1 MDPSEAAE
9 AISEMNE
16 DDDDPAAK
24 GKSGDEKFRSRAA
37 LVIAIMAMLLAI
49 TGLAGGNVAEDI
61 IANNIQAS
69 NLWAFYQA
77 KNARQT
83 SNKLAADGMEVQLK
97 LQQNTLTAEARQTI
111 EKKIQQYKETADR
124 YESEPDARDPNNEL
138 KGEGKKQLAARA
150 KYFEEQREVALRQDS
165 NFDYAEALFQIAIVL
180 ASVAIISYSRM
191 ILRLSLVLG
200 VLATLLMLNGFFLFV
215 TLPF

>member
-9 AISEMNE
+9 AISELDE
-16 DDDDPAAK
+16 DEEPAAK
-24 GKSGDEKFRSRAA
+24 KKSGDEKFRSRAA

-49 TGLAGGNVAEDI
+49 TSLGGGNVAEDI

-83 SNKLAADGMEVQLK
+83 SNKLAADAMEIQLQ
-97 LQQNTLTAEARQTI
+97 LQQNTLAPEARQSI
-111 EKKIQQYKETADR
+111 EKKIQQYKETVDR
-124 YESEPDARDPNNEL
+124 YESEPDAQDPNDKL

-150 KYFEEQREVALRQDS
+150 KYFEEQRDVALKQDT

-200 VLATLLMLNGFFLFV
+200 ALATLLMLNGFFLFV

>member
-9 AISEMNE
+9 AISELDE
-16 DDDDPAAK
+16 DDKLAK
-24 GKSGDEKFRSRAA
+24 KKKSADERFRSRAA

-49 TGLAGGNVAEDI
+49 TSLGGGNVAEDI

-83 SNKLAADGMEVQLK
+83 ANKLAADDLLMRL
-97 LQQNTLTAEARQTI
+97 TLREGALSTEAHEAVR
-111 EKKIQQYKETADR
+111 KKIEEYNATVAR
-124 YESEPDARDPNNEL
+124 YESEPDPEDPNNEL
-138 KGEGKKQLAARA
+138 KGEGKKQLSARA
-150 KYFEEQREVALRQDS
+150 RHFEQQRDLAMKQDT

-191 ILRLSLVLG
+191 VLN
-200 VLATLLMLNGFFLFV
+200 LAIVMGTLAAVLMLNGFFLFV

>member
-9 AISEMNE
+9 AISELNE
-16 DDDDPAAK
+16 DDESAAK

-37 LVIAIMAMLLAI
+37 LVIAIMAVLLAI
-49 TGLAGGNVAEDI
+49 TSLGGGNVAEDI

-83 SNKLAADGMEVQLK
+83 ANKLAADTMEVQLL
-97 LQQNTLTAEARQTI
+97 LQPNALTAEARQAI
-111 EKKIQQYKETADR
+111 EKKIQQYKETVDR
-124 YESEPDARDPNNEL
+124 YESEPDAQDPNNVL
-138 KGEGKKQLAARA
+138 KGEGKKQLATRA
-150 KYFEEQREVALRQDS
+150 KYFEEQREVALKQDT
-165 NFDYAEALFQIAIVL
+165 NFDYGEALFQIAIVL

-191 ILRLSLVLG
+191 ILRLALALG
-200 VLATLLMLNGFFLFV
+200 TFATLLMLNGFFLFV

>member
-9 AISEMNE
+9 AISELNE
-16 DDDDPAAK
+16 EDEPAART
-24 GKSGDEKFRSRAA
+24 KSGDEKFRSRAA

-49 TGLAGGNVAEDI
+49 TSLGGGNVAEDI
-61 IANNIQAS
+61 VANNIQAS

-83 SNKLAADGMEVQLK
+83 SNKLAADALEVQLE
-97 LQQNTLTAEARQTI
+97 LQPATLTTETRQSI
-111 EKKIQQYKETADR
+111 EKKIQQYKETASR
-124 YESEPDARDPNNEL
+124 YESEPDAQDPNNEL

-150 KYFEEQREVALRQDS
+150 KSFEEQRDIAMMQDT

-200 VLATLLMLNGFFLFV
+200 ALATVIMFNAFFLFFR
-215 TLPF
+215 LPF